1 MLGMSRQLPIGEF
14 FREHVDFF
22 QTVANNIIRK
32 EFGAYFLIKGGEYAN
47 PLTPYLNGNLPR
59 H

>member
-32 EFGAYFLIKGGEYAN
+32 EFGAYFLIKGGESCEPAHA
-47 PLTPYLNGNLPR
+47 LPQREFAR